1 MTPVTTTPRA
11 HRRVTHEPRPCPVC
25 HEQFTPS
32 RSDQAV
38 CSATCRKR
46 RERGTYVVTA
56 EDRAAMARVAELVP
70 IPLPPLA
77 PEHVRAHILA
87 TAVRT

>member
-1 MTPVTTTPRA
+1 MTPATDQPRT
-11 HRRVTHEPRPCPVC
+11 HRRVTHEPRDCPVC
-25 HEQFTPS
+25 HATFTPS
-32 RSDQAV
+32 RSDQVV

-56 EDRAAMARVAELVP
+56 EDRAAMRRAAELVP

-77 PEHVRAHILA
+77 PEHVQAHILA